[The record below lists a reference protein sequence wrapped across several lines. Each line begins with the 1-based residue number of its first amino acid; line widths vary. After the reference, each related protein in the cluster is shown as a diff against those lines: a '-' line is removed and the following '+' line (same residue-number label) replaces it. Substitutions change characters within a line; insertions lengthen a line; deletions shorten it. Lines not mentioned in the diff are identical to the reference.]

1 MVVSCC
7 AVGCTKRA
15 TKGSGIGFFRFPKEI
30 GRRKAWVQAVRR
42 ERWQPSDSSRIC
54 GLHFIN
60 GAPSPFP
67 DHPDW
72 APSVFAFKKADP
84 AVLTKKCDRFE
95 RSLKRK
101 RVSDD
106 AAPCDSAE
114 DLQFPQPG
122 SPGPPRHTGVLSN
135 NHQLH
140 MQEKYVKKCLE
151 YNALQEKVTALE
163 KELED
168 LRAKGSFGDEDAAP
182 WGYAKIAGNSDKVAY
197 YTGLPNEETFRWVV
211 SLYKNSCC
219 SVETEASHS
228 TGKGSRASGEFAPL

>member
-30 GRRKAWVQAVRR
+30 GRQKAWVQAVRR

-67 DHPDW
+67 DHSDW

-101 RVSDD
+101 RVSATLDVSKSDPAAHAECSAAVGAGAEPGSD
-106 AAPCDSAE
+106 AA
-114 DLQFPQPG
+114 G
-122 SPGPPRHTGVLSN
+122 
-135 NHQLH
+135 
-140 MQEKYVKKCLE
+140 
-151 YNALQEKVTALE
+151 
-163 KELED
+163 
-168 LRAKGSFGDEDAAP
+168 
-182 WGYAKIAGNSDKVAY
+182 
-197 YTGLPNEETFRWVV
+197 
-211 SLYKNSCC
+211 
-219 SVETEASHS
+219 
-228 TGKGSRASGEFAPL
+228 GKFIVFIQNF